1 MFSSI
6 FTSGINSM
14 AVVLA
19 VGASLLLGLM
29 IALVYRLV
37 SRNQTPYFLVT
48 LMLMPT
54 LVMSVILMVNGNLG
68 AGVAVAGAFSL
79 TRFRSAQGT
88 AQEICMIFLTM
99 AVGLACGMGYLVFAG
114 LITLLLLAVFILA
127 VKVLFPAEGRERRLK
142 IVVAED
148 MDYIHAFDPSFESF
162 TAKHFLERTK
172 TTNMGSLFELTYRVT
187 LKNAEEEKAFF
198 DDLRCRNGNLPVTL
212 DYKTTVRDTL

>member
-6 FTSGINSM
+6 FTSGISST
-14 AVVLA
+14 AVASA
-19 VGASLLLGLM
+19 VGCSLILGGL
-29 IALVYRLV
+29 IALIYRLI
-37 SRNQTPYFLVT
+37 SRDKSPYFLVT

-99 AVGLACGMGYLVFAG
+99 AVGLACGMGYLIFAA
-114 LITLLLLAVFILA
+114 LITVVVLAVFILA
-127 VKVLFPAEGRERRLK
+127 VKVLFPAEGKERRLK

-148 MDYIHAFDPSFESF
+148 MDYVHAFDEPFEAF

-172 TTNMGSLFELTYRVT
+172 TTHMGSLFELTYRVT
-187 LKNAEEEKAFF
+187 LKNAEEEKAFL
-198 DDLRCRNGNLPVTL
+198 DALRCRNGNLPVTL
-212 DYKTTVRDTL
+212 DYKTTIKETL